1 MSLTINIVIIE
12 EYIQTIKHTIVKNS
26 KEEKNFLADLI
37 KSVKKLNTEHL
48 LSKENL
54 KYIVQEFTHNIK
66 KIWYKHL
73 KTVNITKHLKL

>member
-26 KEEKNFLADLI
+26 KEENNFLADLI
-37 KSVKKLNTEHL
+37 KSVKKLNTVHL

-54 KYIVQEFTHNIK
+54 KYIVQEFTDNIK

>member
-37 KSVKKLNTEHL
+37 KYVKKLNTEHL